1 MKTEYIEPNQ
11 DCINDNASS
20 YVQNDDLYTV
30 VQEAEEEEEKEL
42 RITPYHE
49 TAVIPRDTMQ
59 FDEVYEIVRCIKSAN
74 QTGGMFETLYVR
86 HRSTGRF
93 YNAKKIDK

>member
-1 MKTEYIEPNQ
+1 MKTGNGEPNQ
-11 DCINDNASS
+11 DSINDNASS

-59 FDEVYEIVRCIKSAN
+59 FAQVYEVIKCIKS
-74 QTGGMFETLYVR
+74 
-86 HRSTGRF
+86 S
-93 YNAKKIDK
+93 K

>member
-1 MKTEYIEPNQ
+1 MTETFLKEVG
-11 DCINDNASS
+11 AS
-20 YVQNDDLYTV
+20 
-30 VQEAEEEEEKEL
+30 